1 MLIARLALLGII
13 PATLIAFHVLILVH
27 IAIYARIS
35 IHVQTVIYNTQDL
48 FANSVRLAIIS
59 IALSHSSAL
68 HALSSVIDANNASME
83 SVVMYV

>member
-13 PATLIAFHVLILVH
+13 PVTLIAFHARILVH

-48 FANSVRLAIIS
+48 FARSVRLAIIS
-59 IALSHSSAL
+59 IARFHLSAL
-68 HALSSVIDANNASME
+68 HAQSSVIDANNALME